1 MIEPYERFAN
11 AIVLYAVSNYRRSLR
26 YLKINPQ
33 SQATQIE
40 KESLEHFFRS
50 DWYHILTNV
59 DSELLIKKLNEKSE
73 QTSKKVTK

>member
-1 MIEPYERFAN
+1 MIEPYERIAN
-11 AIVLYAVSNYRRSLR
+11 AIVLYTVSNYRRALR

-40 KESLEHFFRS
+40 KESLEHFFHP

-59 DSELLIKKLNEKSE
+59 DSELLIKKLNEESE

>member
-11 AIVLYAVSNYRRSLR
+11 AIVLYAVSNYRRALR

>member
-1 MIEPYERFAN
+1 MIEPYERIAN
-11 AIVLYAVSNYRRSLR
+11 AIVLYTVSNYRRALR

-40 KESLEHFFRS
+40 KESLEHFFHS

-59 DSELLIKKLNEKSE
+59 DSELLIKKLNEESE